1 MNDWTSNKETYI
13 RRLLSELINNPQK
26 NRLTTIE
33 FCDLVKVTYGHR
45 ITTPVV
51 ERIIGRYSRHYAG
64 VKLDENTHLIYF
76 SAPVKFESFIK
87 VKSMLKFMD
96 NNNAVVASYDFS
108 NGKRMIGDVEVDSWA
123 LNNGWICDVIET
135 VITNNWEW
143 LFNFIRFDEVS
154 DYGASLRL
162 LDYVIKDRNIN
173 IPQKEPKG
181 FLNYYNEKY
190 GKNPT
195 HFQKALGEFTLG
207 EFAYNLI
214 SSHWRYNNI
223 PKEFFIENEKI
234 LKKIAINSIKNND
247 FSVNLQSLLTEI
259 AECNFD
265 KDYYK
270 TISETL
276 NENLG
281 VAENIRLIKNIIDA
295 EQNNRIAKQ
304 LQRINALNN
313 TEITINGETRVIVI
327 PQNVDDLVEE
337 GTNQHNC
344 VGYNY
349 NSAIA
354 RGQFFIAFLRKKE
367 NVNKSYIT
375 YQYELSTK
383 SAYQFKYSFNQN
395 IYSDDVNR
403 LFIRELTNRITN
415 LI

>member
-1 MNDWTSNKETYI
+1 MYDWNSNKETYI
-13 RRLLSELINNPQK
+13 RRLLSELINNPQRK
-26 NRLTTIE
+26 VLTTVE
-33 FCDLVKVTYGHR
+33 FCNLVKVTYGHR

-51 ERIIGRYSRHYAG
+51 ERIIGGYSRHYAG
-64 VKLDENTHLIYF
+64 VKLDADAHLIYF
-76 SAPVKFESFIK
+76 SAPVNFESFIK

-96 NNNAVVASYDFS
+96 SNNAVVASYDFS
-108 NGKRMIGDVEVDSWA
+108 SGKRMIGDVEVDSWA

-162 LDYVIKDRNIN
+162 LDYVVKDKYID

-190 GKNPT
+190 AGNPT
-195 HFQKALGEFTLG
+195 HFQKALGEFILG
-207 EFAYNLI
+207 EFTYRLLSYRWNYN
-214 SSHWRYNNI
+214 SI
-223 PKEFFIENEKI
+223 PREFFTKNEKI
-234 LKKIAINSIKNND
+234 LKKIAINSIKNNE
-247 FSVNLQSLLTEI
+247 FSLNLHTLLIEI
-259 AECNFD
+259 ADHGFD
-265 KDYYK
+265 VDGYK
-270 TISETL
+270 KIAETL

-281 VAENIRLIKNIIDA
+281 VEENIKLVKNIIN
-295 EQNNRIAKQ
+295 EEENKCIAKQ

-327 PQNVDDLVEE
+327 PQNVEDLVEE

-354 RGQFFIAFLRKKE
+354 RGHYFIAFLRKKE
-367 NVNKSYIT
+367 EVNRSYIT

-383 SAYQFKYSFNQN
+383 RAYQFKYSFNQS
-395 IYSDDVNR
+395 IYSDDVNM
-403 LFIRELTNRITN
+403 LFIKELTNRITN